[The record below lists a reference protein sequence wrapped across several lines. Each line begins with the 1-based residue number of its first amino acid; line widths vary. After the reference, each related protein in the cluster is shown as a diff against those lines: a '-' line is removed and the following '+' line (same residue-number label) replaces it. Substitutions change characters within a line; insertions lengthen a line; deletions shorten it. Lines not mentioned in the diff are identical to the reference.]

1 MCLYPNFIKLFSISS
16 VVLMQ
21 LVSLTKK
28 DSLRVSNRKVIQEA
42 FNNMLFSIAKFHFQ
56 FIVLKAQCGKKWHKE

>member
-42 FNNMLFSIAKFHFQ
+42 FNNMLFSIAKAAPFPNQ
-56 FIVLKAQCGKKWHKE
+56 SQKIL